1 MLSLFRRSALASQRP
16 TSWVNGSVCLSEV
29 RLMRV
34 CTELMNY
41 SSTPQH
47 LCRVEKNNY
56 CSDATRV
63 FFFFFYLPPAN
74 SCTHEHTSAQVVLLY
89 VSGHWKVNGMPALL
103 KKKLL
108 PPPWAFLIS
117 LLLHT
122 HTKQKVISI
131 LHFLHQRWGHNSPQH
146 LDRPRRS
153 FALTSGVKSSK
164 RFVPPSKFLAAKL
177 PACAKFTLL
186 TSVLGSQMS
195 SAAMKCRSSWMSFWL
210 TQEKKNKNKKVD
222 GRRRAEE
229 RESWLGYKHKNLP
242 EHEA

>member
-1 MLSLFRRSALASQRP
+1 MRP
-16 TSWVNGSVCLSEV
+16 
-29 RLMRV
+29 
-34 CTELMNY
+34 
-41 SSTPQH
+41 
-47 LCRVEKNNY
+47 
-56 CSDATRV
+56 V
-63 FFFFFYLPPAN
+63 FFVFFYLPPAN
-74 SCTHEHTSAQVVLLY
+74 SCTHEHTSAQVVLLH

-103 KKKLL
+103 KKTSSTTMSF
-108 PPPWAFLIS
+108 PHFSS
-117 LLLHT
+117 LAHT
-122 HTKQKVISI
+122 HKTKSNQ
-131 LHFLHQRWGHNSPQH
+131 HFAFPPSAMRTQQSTTPGPSTPL
-146 LDRPRRS
+146 
-153 FALTSGVKSSK
+153 KSSK

-210 TQEKKNKNKKVD
+210 TQEKKNKKVD